1 MLIDMIETEKIGNL
15 DLTIKTKKLNYPM
28 PLNKDFDYY
37 NYFVSVWNGA
47 RGSGKTYSLVKFIR
61 LMEKSKYINPTTGG
75 IVPIR
80 TFLISP
86 TVDAN
91 KHMFDTLKSLDDNN
105 VYHDYSNQILDD
117 IVDTIKNDMEET
129 KDYLRLKELYDKFVK
144 YAHKKDIVK
153 HFTADEWTELEL
165 LDFSEP
171 PEPTFPH
178 GVINNLILD
187 DCLGMD
193 CFKVSRKNKFQNF
206 LIRNRHHWTN
216 VFICSQSI
224 KSLPKTVR
232 TNTSLFIL
240 FKYANKEVILKD
252 LYVEVSNLCT
262 EEEFLELFDY
272 ATNEPHS
279 FLCLNFTQNDKS
291 RIFRKGFDTVL
302 RLKKI

>member
-1 MLIDMIETEKIGNL
+1 MISTEKIENL
-15 DLTIKTKKLNYPM
+15 DLTLKTKKLNYPT
-28 PLNKDFDYY
+28 PINKDFDYY
-37 NYFVSVWNGA
+37 NFFVSVWNGA
-47 RGSGKTYSLVKFIR
+47 RGSGKTYSLVKFIK
-61 LMEKSKYINPTTGG
+61 LMERSKYIDPKTGE

-91 KHMFDTLKSLDDNN
+91 KHMFDALKSLDDDN
-105 VYHDYSNQILDD
+105 VYHDYSNEILDG
-117 IVDTIKNDMEET
+117 IIETIKNDIEET
-129 KDYLRLKELYDKFVK
+129 KEYKRKKTIYDKFVK
-144 YAHKKDIVK
+144 HAKSKNIMK
-153 HFTADEWTELEL
+153 HFTTEEWAELEMA
-165 LDFSEP
+165 DFDEP
-171 PEPTFPH
+171 LKPAYPN
-178 GVINNLILD
+178 GIINNLILD

-252 LYVEVSNLCT
+252 IYIEVSNLCT
-262 EEEFLELFDY
+262 EEEFLQLFQFS
-272 ATNEPHS
+272 TEEPHS
-279 FLCLNFTQNDKS
+279 FLCLNFTQKDKS
-291 RIFRKGFDTVL
+291 RIFRKGFDTI
-302 RLKKI
+302 LKLT